1 MKSLKI
7 YPILVFSALW
17 LSGCFAAPGMF
28 FGERASEDGVVDTL
42 ANFQGAQV
50 HLQSISPQTLVKL
63 NETEGALLPQAI
75 DKNLLDYR
83 PETYKLGN
91 FDIVQVTV
99 WEHPELTLPL
109 GSFRSD
115 NATGQ
120 MIDENGEMFYPYTG
134 QIPVAGK
141 TVSELR
147 TTIVESLSQVL
158 NNPQIDVR
166 LISSQS
172 QKAYVQGAVVK
183 AGTISLSDI
192 PVTLIEAI
200 NRSGGISPSGNPM
213 YVELVRDGKV
223 FSINLMASYPSG
235 LGPADVILKNGDVI
249 RVADNDEFKVYVL
262 GEVNKQQALR
272 LKSGGMS
279 LSEALSEVGGLQ
291 VMSAQSKG
299 IYVIRAGSS
308 MDKIHVF
315 HLNSRNPLALI
326 FGDGFKLQ
334 PRDIVFV
341 DATGLA
347 RWNRLISQ
355 ILPTVQTIYYATQS
369 IHNMKMA
376 KDDIMNW

>member
-1 MKSLKI
+1 MNRLK
-7 YPILVFSALW
+7 YYAFLSFSASL

-28 FGERASEDGVVDTL
+28 FGERASEDGSVDTL
-42 ANFQGAQV
+42 ASYQGAQV
-50 HLQSISPQTLVKL
+50 RLQSISPQTLKKINVS
-63 NETEGALLPQAI
+63 NNSAISIAPELLG
-75 DKNLLDYR
+75 YR
-83 PETYKLGN
+83 PETYKLGK

-141 TVSELR
+141 TISELR
-147 TTIVESLSQVL
+147 NTIVESLSQVL
-158 NNPQIDVR
+158 NKPQIDVR

-183 AGTISLSDI
+183 AGTIPLSDI
-192 PVTLIEAI
+192 PVTILEAL
-200 NRSGGISPSGNPM
+200 NRAGGVAPEGNPK
-213 YVELVRDGKV
+213 YVELVRDGKLYRV
-223 FSINLMASYPSG
+223 DLTASYPAG
-235 LGPADVILKNGDVI
+235 AGPADVLLKNGDVI
-249 RVADNDEFKVYVL
+249 RVADNDEFKVFVL
-262 GEVNKQQALR
+262 GVVDKQQALPM
-272 LKSGGMS
+272 KNDKKS
-279 LSEALSEVGGLQ
+279 LSEALSEAGGLQ

-299 IYVIRAGSS
+299 IYVIRASVS
-308 MDKIHVF
+308 MDTINVF
-315 HLNSRNPLALI
+315 HLNSKNPLALI

-341 DATGLA
+341 DANGLA

-355 ILPTVQTIYYATQS
+355 ILPTVQAIYSTTEAIHSSKVATY
-369 IHNMKMA
+369 
-376 KDDIMNW
+376 DIINW